1 MKFFKYATNFM
12 LVSVIA
18 GFVLYTEVEFL
29 SNTWGMVHPIVLL
42 ANLICTF
49 LVAFILLFNLNEWLD
64 DK

>member
-42 ANLICTF
+42 SNFICT
-49 LVAFILLFNLNEWLD
+49 LLIAFIILFNLKEWLD
-64 DK
+64 SK